1 MFEYIKL
8 KNFKSLKEVELNLL
22 DKHNNPKKLILIYGE
37 NGIGKSNLASSFF
50 MLSETLRTMD
60 VRDIMEVFL
69 SEKIDDI
76 KNKDKIQKFL
86 KFRYKDLETIIKEN
100 KTVSSIEP
108 MHVEFGFNIKGKRG
122 VYLLET
128 DNSQIIHE
136 RLEFT
141 ITKRKGIYFDIIP
154 SNISINEKIFL
165 DKSSYQ
171 SIKEST
177 DKFWGKHSFLSIL
190 IHEIHDKS
198 DQFLKDQI
206 SDNFFEFI
214 KFITRISCKIKFGS
228 RQERAVLNLPHELLG
243 DYESGHIDISKESK
257 LDKTEEMLT
266 TFLKLTN
273 RDIEKAYY
281 KRERDEDEIKYSLML
296 SKNISGKIR
305 DIDFSLESTGTQS
318 IIQQLPFML
327 VAVTQSVSVLDEF
340 DTGIHDLLVKNLVTS
355 LYNNLKGQLILT
367 THNTLLM
374 EGNSIPK
381 DSIYVINELDNGNKE
396 VQCILHYD
404 NKIGDNNNVRRQ
416 YLLGKYS
423 GIPANTDIDFS
434 HLYNMLK

>member
-8 KNFKSLKEVELNLL
+8 KNFKSLQDVELNLL

-60 VRDIMEVFL
+60 VRDIMEAFL

-100 KTVSSIEP
+100 KTVSSNEP
-108 MHVEFGFNIKGKRG
+108 MYVEFGFNIGGKRG
-122 VYLLET
+122 IYLLET

-190 IHEIHDKS
+190 LHEIHDKS

-206 SDNFFEFI
+206 SDNFFKFI

-228 RQERAVLNLPHELLG
+228 RQERAILKLPQELLG
-243 DYESGHIDISKESK
+243 DYESGHIDISKENK

-281 KRERDEDEIKYSLML
+281 KRERDEDEIKYTLML
-296 SKNISGKIR
+296 SKKISGKIR

-355 LYNNLKGQLILT
+355 LYKNLEGQLILT

-374 EGNSIPK
+374 EGNFIPK

-434 HLYNMLK
+434 HLYDMLK

>member
-8 KNFKSLKEVELNLL
+8 KNFKSLQDVELNLL

-60 VRDIMEVFL
+60 VRDIMEAFL

-76 KNKDKIQKFL
+76 KNKEKIQQFL

-100 KTVSSIEP
+100 KTVSSNEP
-108 MHVEFGFNIKGKRG
+108 MYVEFGFNIDGKRG
-122 VYLLET
+122 KYLLET

-141 ITKRKGIYFDIIP
+141 LTKRKGTYFDIIP

-190 IHEIHDKS
+190 LHEIHDKS

-228 RQERAVLNLPHELLG
+228 R
-243 DYESGHIDISKESK
+243 
-257 LDKTEEMLT
+257 
-266 TFLKLTN
+266 
-273 RDIEKAYY
+273 
-281 KRERDEDEIKYSLML
+281 
-296 SKNISGKIR
+296 
-305 DIDFSLESTGTQS
+305 
-318 IIQQLPFML
+318 
-327 VAVTQSVSVLDEF
+327 
-340 DTGIHDLLVKNLVTS
+340 
-355 LYNNLKGQLILT
+355 
-367 THNTLLM
+367 
-374 EGNSIPK
+374 
-381 DSIYVINELDNGNKE
+381 
-396 VQCILHYD
+396 
-404 NKIGDNNNVRRQ
+404 
-416 YLLGKYS
+416 
-423 GIPANTDIDFS
+423 
-434 HLYNMLK
+434 

>member
-1 MFEYIKL
+1 MIS
-8 KNFKSLKEVELNLL
+8 SLLISLL
-22 DKHNNPKKLILIYGE
+22 
-37 NGIGKSNLASSFF
+37 
-50 MLSETLRTMD
+50 
-60 VRDIMEVFL
+60 
-69 SEKIDDI
+69 
-76 KNKDKIQKFL
+76 
-86 KFRYKDLETIIKEN
+86 
-100 KTVSSIEP
+100 
-108 MHVEFGFNIKGKRG
+108 
-122 VYLLET
+122 
-128 DNSQIIHE
+128 
-136 RLEFT
+136 
-141 ITKRKGIYFDIIP
+141 
-154 SNISINEKIFL
+154 
-165 DKSSYQ
+165 
-171 SIKEST
+171 IKEST

-190 IHEIHDKS
+190 LHEIHDKS
-198 DQFLKDQI
+198 DQFLKDQL
-206 SDNFFEFI
+206 SDNFNDFIEFV
-214 KFITRISCKIKFGS
+214 TSISCKIKFGS
-228 RQERAVLNLPHELLG
+228 RQERAILKLPHELLG
-243 DYESGHIDISKESK
+243 DYENGHIDISKENK

-296 SKNISGKIR
+296 SKKISGKIR

-355 LYNNLKGQLILT
+355 LYKNLEGQLILT

-374 EGNSIPK
+374 EGNFIPK
-381 DSIYVINELDNGNKE
+381 DSIYVINELDNSNKE

-423 GIPANTDIDFS
+423 GIPADTDIDFS
-434 HLYNMLK
+434 HLYDMLK

>member
-8 KNFKSLKEVELNLL
+8 KNFKSLQDVELNLL

-60 VRDIMEVFL
+60 VRDIMEAFL

-76 KNKDKIQKFL
+76 KNKEKIQQFL

-108 MHVEFGFNIKGKRG
+108 MHVEFGFNINGKRG

-128 DNSQIIHE
+128 DNTQIIHE

-190 IHEIHDKS
+190 LHEIHDKS
-198 DQFLKDQI
+198 DQFLKDQL
-206 SDNFFEFI
+206 SDNFNDFIEFV
-214 KFITRISCKIKFGS
+214 TSISCKIKFGS
-228 RQERAVLNLPHELLG
+228 RQERAILKLPHELLG
-243 DYESGHIDISKESK
+243 DYENGHIDISKENK

-296 SKNISGKIR
+296 SKKISGKIR

-355 LYNNLKGQLILT
+355 LYKNLEGQLILT

-374 EGNSIPK
+374 EGNFIPK
-381 DSIYVINELDNGNKE
+381 NSIYVINELDNGNKE
-396 VQCILHYD
+396 IQCILHYD
-404 NKIGDNNNVRRQ
+404 NKIGNNNNVRRQ

-423 GIPANTDIDFS
+423 GIPADTDIDFL
-434 HLYNMLK
+434 HLYDMLK

>member
-8 KNFKSLKEVELNLL
+8 KNFKSLQDVELNLL
-22 DKHNNPKKLILIYGE
+22 DKHNNPKKLVLIYGE

-60 VRDIMEVFL
+60 VRDIMETFL

-76 KNKDKIQKFL
+76 KNKEKIQQFL

-100 KTVSSIEP
+100 KTVSSSEP
-108 MHVEFGFNIKGKRG
+108 MHVEFGFNINGKRG

-165 DKSSYQ
+165 GKSSYQ

-190 IHEIHDKS
+190 LHEIHDKS

-206 SDNFFEFI
+206 SDNFIDFIEFV
-214 KFITRISCKIKFGS
+214 TSISCKIKFGS
-228 RQERAVLNLPHELLG
+228 RQERAILKLPQELLG
-243 DYESGHIDISKESK
+243 DYESGHIDISKENK

-296 SKNISGKIR
+296 SKKISGKIR

-355 LYNNLKGQLILT
+355 LYKKLEGQLILT

-374 EGNSIPK
+374 EGNLIPK

-423 GIPANTDIDFS
+423 GIPSNTDIDFS
-434 HLYNMLK
+434 HLYDMLK